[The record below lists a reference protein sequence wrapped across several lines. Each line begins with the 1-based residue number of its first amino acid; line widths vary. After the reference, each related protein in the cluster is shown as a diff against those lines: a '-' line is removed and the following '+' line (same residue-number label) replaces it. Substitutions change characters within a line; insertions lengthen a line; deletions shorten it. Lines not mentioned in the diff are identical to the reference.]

1 MRFYPYILLLIA
13 TLLSTS
19 YSTANAQARKPEIM
33 VVPSDNWCL
42 ENGFMQTYDNQ
53 GTITKVPDYKRAV
66 QESSE
71 LMQVISKMNEL
82 MADRGFPLKD
92 LEGSLN
98 SLARRAARR
107 NMRGAQSSPIGELK
121 KVAKADIWM
130 QIGWTINKTGPS
142 KSITF
147 NLRGLDAYTD
157 KQVAGASGTGKP
169 SASTPLPLLL
179 EEAVL
184 AHIDMFNG
192 QLQKHFDDLFEN
204 GRETILMVETYETYN
219 GNLNSTVGGQP
230 LSRLIRDWVRANTV
244 KNRFSTGD
252 ADEFYM
258 EFTQV
263 RIPLYGKDG
272 NSLDALEWAEG
283 LVDMLR
289 SKGLN
294 VNIDMEGLGAA
305 IIMIQ

>member
-1 MRFYPYILLLIA
+1 MKKILLFILFAA
-13 TLLSTS
+13 TALST
-19 YSTANAQARKPEIM
+19 TDANAQARKPEIM
-33 VVPSDNWCL
+33 VVPSDNWCV
-42 ENGFMQTYDNQ
+42 ENGFMQTFDNQ

-71 LMQVISKMNEL
+71 LMQVIGKMNEL

-98 SLARRAARR
+98 SLAKRAARR
-107 NMRGAQSSPIGELK
+107 NMRGTQSSPIGELK

-130 QIGWTINKTGPS
+130 QIGWTVNKTGPS
-142 KSITF
+142 KSISF

-169 SASTPLPLLL
+169 SSSAVLPVLL

-204 GRETILMVETYETYN
+204 GRETILMVETFDTYS

-230 LSRLIRDWVRANTV
+230 LSRLIRDWVRTNTV
-244 KNRFSTGD
+244 KNRFSVGD

-283 LVDMLR
+283 LADMLK

-294 VNIDMEGLGAA
+294 VEIDIEGLGAA
-305 IIMIQ
+305 IIMIK

>member
-1 MRFYPYILLLIA
+1 MRFYRYILLLI
-13 TLLSTS
+13 TVFLCTS
-19 YSTANAQARKPEIM
+19 YNTANAQARKPEIM
-33 VVPSDNWCL
+33 VVPMDVWCTT
-42 ENGFMQTYDNQ
+42 NGFMQTYDNQ
-53 GTITKVPDYKRAV
+53 GTITKVPDYKRAL
-66 QESSE
+66 QESSDLVE
-71 LMQVISKMNEL
+71 VIAKMNEL
-82 MADRGFPLKD
+82 MADRGFPLQN
-92 LEGSLN
+92 LEASLN

-121 KVAKADIWM
+121 RVAKADIWM
-130 QIGWTINKTGPS
+130 KINWTIIKTGPS
-142 KSITF
+142 RSVKFTLEGI
-147 NLRGLDAYTD
+147 DAYTG
-157 KQVAGASGTGKP
+157 KSVAGAGGTGKP
-169 SASTPLPLLL
+169 SASAALPILL

-204 GRETILMVETYETYN
+204 GRETLLMVETYETYN
-219 GNLNSTVGGQP
+219 GDLNSTVGGQP

-252 ADEFYM
+252 ADEYYM

-294 VNIDMEGLGAA
+294 VEIDIEGLGAA
-305 IIMIQ
+305 IIMIK